1 MQTKFECAGKPG
13 FPAFFHDLDAQGQRA
28 RSVNLHT
35 TRAHRATRAPRAKHP
50 SNMYQGN
57 PTNLSILKDRRVGV
71 AVCAGIASYK
81 VCSVVSTLAQAGA
94 TVTVAMTSD
103 ATRFVTPLV
112 FQSLSG
118 NAVLDSVWS
127 SDQPADPQHIRAAAA
142 LDILLIAPCTMDML
156 AKLATG
162 RADDMV
168 SLLAASIDRSHT
180 PVLLAPSMN
189 ETMWRQP
196 ATRRNITA
204 LKCDGFTILDPAHGW
219 QACRAVGPGRLP
231 EADDLVDAVVD
242 ALGHALQ
249 SRSRDA

>member
-1 MQTKFECAGKPG
+1 
-13 FPAFFHDLDAQGQRA
+13 
-28 RSVNLHT
+28 
-35 TRAHRATRAPRAKHP
+35 
-50 SNMYQGN
+50 MYLGD
-57 PTNLSILKDRRVGV
+57 PTNLAILKDRKVGV

-94 TVTVAMTSD
+94 VVTVAMTSD

-127 SDQPADPQHIRAAAA
+127 SMEPADPQHIRTASA

-168 SLLAASIDRSHT
+168 SLLAASIDRAHT

-196 ATRRNITA
+196 ATQRNLVA
-204 LKCDGFTILDPAHGW
+204 LRSDGFTIVDPAHGW

-231 EADDLVDAVVD
+231 EADELVDAIV
-242 ALGHALQ
+242 LALQ
-249 SRSRDA
+249 SRTGATRV